1 MALFDRTAK
10 HLARGPAVLFPADPA
25 DAMADAVLRYDPV
38 AGVQSDG
45 FVFRNHV
52 QLHGPVAVTPDVA
65 RQAGLPA
72 GLATGYYA
80 TIAESG
86 TSRSRPDSL
95 KWQDAERLIRG
106 LAARL
111 GGTVHDEQPPMD
123 LWLRAVVY
131 SVQSSLPAE
140 QVIGVLQ
147 PYIHSGELVI
157 EKDTN
162 VPDAYYLITEQEPLF
177 FVSYWPPRV
186 SRSRLALPPPALGD
200 LSDKEPCR
208 WDLRTRFPVAT
219 ATREAC
225 LLVGEAA
232 LALAGRTDGT
242 VIDTYG
248 FPVDRPEDMLPVM
261 PAPAPSPGGT
271 GAPGSP
277 GGG

>member
-25 DAMADAVLRYDPV
+25 GAMADAVLRYDPA
-38 AGVQSDG
+38 AGVHSDS
-45 FVFRNHV
+45 VTFRNDV
-52 QLHGPVAVTPDVA
+52 RLHGPVEVTPELA

-72 GLATGYYA
+72 GLAAGYYA
-80 TIAESG
+80 TIVERG
-86 TSRSRPDSL
+86 TGRSRPDSL

-111 GGTVHDEQPPMD
+111 GGTVQDEQPPMD
-123 LWLRAVVY
+123 LRLRAVVY
-131 SVQSSLPAE
+131 SAPPPLPAE

-147 PYIHSGELVI
+147 PYVRSGDLVI
-157 EKDTN
+157 GKDTN
-162 VPDAYYLITEQEPLF
+162 VPDAYYLITEQEPVF
-177 FVSYWPPRV
+177 FVAYWPSRL
-186 SRSRLALPPPALGD
+186 SRSKLALPPPALGD

-208 WDLRTRFPVAT
+208 WDLRTKFPVAT

-225 LLVGEAA
+225 LRVGEAA
-232 LALAGRTDGT
+232 LALAGRADGT

-248 FPVDRPEDMLPVM
+248 FPVGRLEDMLPVT
-261 PAPAPSPGGT
+261 PAPRPGGT
-271 GAPGSP
+271 GAPDRP